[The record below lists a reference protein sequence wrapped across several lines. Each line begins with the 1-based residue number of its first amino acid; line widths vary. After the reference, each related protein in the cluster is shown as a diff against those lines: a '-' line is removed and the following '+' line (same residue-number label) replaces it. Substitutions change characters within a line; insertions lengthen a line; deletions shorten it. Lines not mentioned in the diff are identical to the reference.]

1 MYTTVRRRRSLEQQ
15 LEKLK
20 TKQKME
26 EEKVVR
32 ISYFLFVVVVV
43 LLGLPRSRHLFRE
56 RNQNFSRK
64 ILLVSFLSFLLLFFV
79 FLFCFL
85 DIVLSVP
92 SIKILLFTF

>member
-32 ISYFLFVVVVV
+32 ISYFLFVVVVL
-43 LLGLPRSRHLFRE
+43 LLGLPIAPFISREKSEFLTKNSSRLFSLFLVAFFCFFVLFSRHR
-56 RNQNFSRK
+56 
-64 ILLVSFLSFLLLFFV
+64 SFCSLY
-79 FLFCFL
+79 
-85 DIVLSVP
+85 
-92 SIKILLFTF
+92 